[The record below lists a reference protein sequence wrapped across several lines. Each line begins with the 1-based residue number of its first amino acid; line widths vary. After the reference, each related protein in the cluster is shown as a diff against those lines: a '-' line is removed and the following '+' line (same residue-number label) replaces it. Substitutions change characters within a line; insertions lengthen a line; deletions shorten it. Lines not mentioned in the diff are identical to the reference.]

1 MARPRTNTTATMIR
15 VNGDLKKEAEAV
27 CQEMGI
33 TLSSACALFFKAIVN
48 TRSIPFRIQA
58 IGSSGSDKKQD
69 YDTDYRLFTTE
80 IGAETLKNMD

>member
-15 VNGDLKKEAEAV
+15 VNGDLKKEAETV

-33 TLSSACALFFKAIVN
+33 TLSSACSLFFKAIVN

-58 IGSSGSDKKQD
+58 VGSSFSEKSQD
-69 YDTDYRLFTTE
+69 NDTDYLQQNE
-80 IGAETLKNMD
+80 GV